1 MSEQQRCT
9 CGADMEPQWVCE
21 QCGERRALEADG
33 HHGGAPNDDISEE
46 CPTCGAW
53 VADGEAHV
61 CREARD
67 AEPVAIVCNIDYD
80 EACGNG
86 AVSVPA
92 DSAEEAD
99 RLLNALRAMC
109 AGPVMVIPAG
119 TRRPPIDRAAL
130 RERIASR
137 MALTADAS
145 WRPVTRM
152 RSTQDQRGVVLAYR
166 LAADPRPD
174 RRRA

>member
-21 QCGERRALEADG
+21 QCGERRALEAAGITADTEY
-33 HHGGAPNDDISEE
+33 DISEK

-130 RERIASR
+130 RERIAAMLCPPLILASD
-137 MALTADAS
+137 DA
-145 WRPVTRM
+145 TE
-152 RSTQDQRGVVLAYR
+152 
-166 LAADPRPD
+166 LAAWYHNGL
-174 RRRA
+174 RAILDLIGGEHE